1 MNKMLL
7 LAGVAA
13 GLFAANA
20 QALEFTPYVGAKVKY
35 VDMSNDFTW
44 GDTFDIDD
52 NVFGGSLAA
61 GLSTKVTNGAVRAE
75 LEYNKN
81 GDAEKTHFVTY
92 RDEDGRD
99 IGNVKLKLKTQSVML
114 NAYYDIDTGTQ
125 FTPFVGGGIGYT
137 RAKVSLAFDGEKNT
151 VTARGKDTAFTWQL
165 GAGVAYAV
173 NDNVTVDAGY
183 RYVDC
188 NDFDYSDSEND
199 VSVDTSAHEFYIGAR
214 YAF

>member
-35 VDMSNDFTW
+35 VDMSNDYKSGW
-44 GDTFDIDD
+44 EDESVSLNVDD
-52 NVFGGSLAA
+52 NVWGGSVAA
-61 GLSTKVTNGAVRAE
+61 GLSTQVIGGAIRGE

-81 GDAEKTHFVTY
+81 GDAKKTKSIAG
-92 RDEDGRD
+92 EDL
-99 IGNVKLKLKTQSVML
+99 KMKLKTQSVML

-125 FTPFVGGGIGYT
+125 FTPYVGGGIGYT
-137 RAKVSLAFDGEKNT
+137 TAKASVAVAEEK
-151 VTARGKDTAFTWQL
+151 GSDKDTAFTWQL

>member
-35 VDMSNDFTW
+35 VDMSNDYNESW
-44 GDTFDIDD
+44 EDGSASVNVDD
-52 NVFGGSLAA
+52 NVWGGSLAA
-61 GLSTKVTNGAVRAE
+61 GLSTKINSGAIRAE

-81 GDAEKTHFVTY
+81 GDAEKKFGLADMGIDADTDVETKF
-92 RDEDGRD
+92 
-99 IGNVKLKLKTQSVML
+99 KLKTQSVML

-137 RAKVSLAFDGEKNT
+137 RAKASLVFGGENL
-151 VTARGKDTAFTWQL
+151 GSDKDTAFTWQL

-188 NDFDYSDSEND
+188 NDFDFGDD
-199 VSVDTSAHEFYIGAR
+199 ISVDTSAHEFYIGAR

>member
-1 MNKMLL
+1 
-7 LAGVAA
+7 
-13 GLFAANA
+13 
-20 QALEFTPYVGAKVKY
+20 
-35 VDMSNDFTW
+35 
-44 GDTFDIDD
+44 
-52 NVFGGSLAA
+52 
-61 GLSTKVTNGAVRAE
+61 
-75 LEYNKN
+75 
-81 GDAEKTHFVTY
+81 
-92 RDEDGRD
+92 
-99 IGNVKLKLKTQSVML
+99 
-114 NAYYDIDTGTQ
+114 
-125 FTPFVGGGIGYT
+125 
-137 RAKVSLAFDGEKNT
+137 